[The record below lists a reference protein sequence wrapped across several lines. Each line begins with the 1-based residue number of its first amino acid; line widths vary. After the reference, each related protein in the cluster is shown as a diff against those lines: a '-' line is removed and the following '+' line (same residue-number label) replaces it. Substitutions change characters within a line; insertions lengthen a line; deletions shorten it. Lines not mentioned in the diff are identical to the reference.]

1 MTTDATE
8 NTPFW
13 KGKSLSEMSR
23 EEWESLCDGCG
34 QCCRV
39 KLIDEDGTI
48 EKTRLGCKLLDVG
61 SCRCRNYPER
71 HSLVDDCVALDPENV
86 MSLAWMP
93 DTCAYRLIG
102 EGKDLYWWHP
112 LVSGSPDTVYAAGV
126 SVRGKLINEDKIKPK
141 RIWNYVT
148 KDW

>member
-8 NTPFW
+8 KMPFW
-13 KGKSLSEMSR
+13 REKSLVEMSR

-39 KLIDEDGTI
+39 KLIDEDGKI

-71 HSLVDDCVALDPENV
+71 HNLVDDCVALDPENV
-86 MSLAWMP
+86 MALAWMP
-93 DTCAYRLIG
+93 ATCAYRLVG
-102 EGKDLYWWHP
+102 EGKELYWWQP
-112 LVSGSPDTVYAAGV
+112 LVSGSPETVHEAGV

-148 KDW
+148 KD